1 MIYRV
6 MAIDV
11 PDTLFFQLKEQTDNM
26 NVEIVTAV
34 SMQDAVK
41 LCGKLEFQL
50 ICINQSYLEVRSDII
65 TTLRRTTF
73 APIVILADTYK
84 EEEIRLM
91 FNAGADVCLP
101 LYFPFSL
108 LYAHIMAQ
116 LRRYT
121 EYNYHAELNSSMAAF
136 QRGDVFID
144 PLYHL
149 VKVRD
154 QNITL
159 RPREF
164 KLLLYFMQ
172 NPNIVLTTEQIC
184 ECAWGN
190 EQSYG
195 RGISQPISILRN
207 AIEPDPSRPVYIETV
222 YGVGYRFIV

>member
-1 MIYRV
+1 MLYHIMV
-6 MAIDV
+6 IDI
-11 PDTLFFQLKEQTDNM
+11 PDTLFFQLKEQTANM
-26 NVEIVTAV
+26 NVEIITAV
-34 SMQDAVK
+34 SIHDAAK
-41 LCGKLEFQL
+41 LCEGQEFQL
-50 ICINQSYLEVRSDII
+50 ICINQSYLEMRSDII
-65 TTLRRTTF
+65 TAMRRITF
-73 APIVILADTYK
+73 APIVILADRYR
-84 EEEIRLM
+84 EEEICLM
-91 FNAGADVCLP
+91 FNAGADLCLP

-108 LYAHIMAQ
+108 VCAQIMAQ

-144 PLYHL
+144 PLHHL
-149 VKVRD
+149 VKVSD